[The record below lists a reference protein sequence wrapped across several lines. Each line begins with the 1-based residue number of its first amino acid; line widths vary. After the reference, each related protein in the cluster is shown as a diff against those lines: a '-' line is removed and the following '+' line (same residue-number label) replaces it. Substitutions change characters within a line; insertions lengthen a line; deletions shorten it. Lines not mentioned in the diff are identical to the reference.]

1 MAMSQVKWK
10 TEVDQATDS
19 EWSAMLDQFDDGN
32 IYQTAAYGN
41 VRWGDSN
48 LSRLVLKRDG
58 HAVALAQ
65 FRIIRPTPLKFGMAY
80 LRWGPLWERK
90 GSAPDPE
97 VADRFA
103 AAIRDEYLRKRKL
116 FVRILPNAFSGSARA
131 WLFQS
136 AFQNFGEENGNSA
149 EIYRTFVLDLSP
161 SLEQLRSGL
170 DKKWRNQL
178 TRSEK
183 NNLII
188 VQGQGPEE
196 FESFCGMYWQ
206 MRKRKNFDTRVD
218 VEEFTRMQKIL
229 PESQRMQTFICYE
242 KGVPVAGMVVSAM
255 GNSAIYLLGATS
267 DSGLNAKGAYLLQW
281 TLICYL
287 KEQGIRWYD
296 LGGIDPEGNPGVYH
310 FKKGISGEDVCQIRP
325 LSASESAVSSGL
337 VKASLAVQRTV
348 SGSLNALTLMWP
360 WKHSSAGARV

>member
-1 MAMSQVKWK
+1 MAMSQVSWK

-19 EWSAMLDQFDDGN
+19 EWSAMLDQFEDAN

-41 VRWGDSN
+41 VRWGESS
-48 LSRLVLKRDG
+48 LSRLVLKRDDEV
-58 HAVALAQ
+58 VALAQ

-80 LRWGPLWERK
+80 LRWGPLWEK
-90 GSAPDPE
+90 KESAPDPE
-97 VADRFA
+97 IAIRLA
-103 AAIRDEYLRKRKL
+103 AAIRIEYLHKRKL
-116 FVRILPNAFSGSARA
+116 FLRILPNAFAGSARA
-131 WLFQS
+131 ALFQS
-136 AFQNFGEENGNSA
+136 AFQSFAEENGNSA

-183 NNLII
+183 NNLTM
-188 VQGQGPEE
+188 VQGQGTEE
-196 FESFCGMYWQ
+196 FETFCGMYWQ
-206 MRKRKNFDTRVD
+206 MRKRKSFDTRVD
-218 VEEFTRMQKIL
+218 VEEFGRMQKIL
-229 PESQRMQTFICYE
+229 PDSQRMQTLICQE
-242 KGVPVAGMVVSAM
+242 NGVPVAGLVASAM

-267 DSGLNAKGAYLLQW
+267 DGGLNAKGAYLLQW
-281 TLICYL
+281 TLICHL
-287 KEQGIRWYD
+287 KEKGTRWYD

-310 FKKGISGEDVCQIRP
+310 FKKGISGEDACQISP

-337 VKASLAVQRTV
+337 VKAGLAMQRTI

-360 WKHSSAGARV
+360 SKQSPAGARV